1 MTGNDGQKK
10 KMKKK
15 TSASFALVVALL
27 SFLAVAASLI
37 SCAHASERVL
47 LRELRVVTLQRG
59 GVTRGRRSAG
69 VPQLTCVGGTAK
81 SHDSYW
87 CVLPLVY
94 RLRSEVGGEEEE
106 CLEFPFHLGRRRVMS
121 LLQCGGEGGKMW
133 GRKTWFEAWAKVS
146 HPPKGEQK
154 MQRKRN
160 VSECES
166 LGFGCPPVN
175 AD

>member
-10 KMKKK
+10 MKKK
-15 TSASFALVVALL
+15 TPASFALVVALL

-94 RLRSEVGGEEEE
+94 RLRSEVGG
-106 CLEFPFHLGRRRVMS
+106 RRKS
-121 LLQCGGEGGKMW
+121 
-133 GRKTWFEAWAKVS
+133 A
-146 HPPKGEQK
+146 
-154 MQRKRN
+154 
-160 VSECES
+160 
-166 LGFGCPPVN
+166 
-175 AD
+175 